1 MALIDRLTEKLQ
13 RHPKRVVFPEGSD
26 PRILQAARSF
36 ATKRLGAPILL
47 GDRAEIKE
55 RAERLD
61 LRLDGIRILEPE
73 RSEDMDLFLPMIQ
86 ELPRFSQ
93 FDVDSNRARLLEKNY
108 FAAMMLMTGRADALV
123 SGATTQASSALRPIF
138 QIVPL
143 QEHVKTAS
151 SMLVLDMDEMK
162 FGVDGAL
169 FLADCGV
176 IPEPTDAQLA
186 DIAVTTADIAGH
198 LTGEL
203 PRVAMLSWATHH
215 KKEPLPASIAK
226 VRSAVAMAREKALVK
241 RIAAEFDGEIQV
253 DAALVPEV
261 AALKGVGGAAVGG
274 QANVLVFP
282 DLNCGN
288 IVSKMVQIIAGARGY
303 GQILTGLSRP
313 CAEIS
318 RGAHAYDIL
327 GAAIIVACQAIDR
340 HFLYGTETSGE

>member
-1 MALIDRLTEKLQ
+1 VALIDRLTEKLQ

-47 GDRAEIKE
+47 GDRAEIKS

-61 LRLDGIRILEPE
+61 IKLDGIRILEPE
-73 RSEDMDLFLPMIQ
+73 RSEDIDMFLPMIQ

-93 FDVDSNRARLLEKNY
+93 FDVDSNRARLLQKNY
-108 FAAMMLMTGRADALV
+108 FAAMMIMTGRADALV

-143 QEHVKTAS
+143 QDHVRTAS
-151 SMLVLDMDEMK
+151 SMLLLDMDEKK

-176 IPEPTDAQLA
+176 IPEPTEDQLA

-198 LTGEL
+198 LTGQL
-203 PRVAMLSWATHH
+203 PRVAMLSWATQSRRDPPPPSVARMRAAVI
-215 KKEPLPASIAK
+215 KARAK
-226 VRSAVAMAREKALVK
+226 AALK
-241 RIAAEFDGEIQV
+241 GIAAEFDGEMQV
-253 DAALVPEV
+253 DAALDPEV
-261 AALKGVGGAAVGG
+261 ALAKGVATSPVGG

-303 GQILTGLSRP
+303 GQILTGLQRP

-327 GAAIIVACQAIDR
+327 GTSIIVACQAIDR
-340 HFLYGTETSGE
+340 HFIYGTESSGS

>member
-13 RHPKRVVFPEGSD
+13 RHPKRVVFPEGGD
-26 PRILQAARSF
+26 PRVLQAARSF
-36 ATKRLGAPILL
+36 ASRRLGAPILL
-47 GDRAEIKE
+47 GDRAEIKA

-61 LRLDGIRILEPE
+61 VRLDGIRILEPE

-86 ELPRFSQ
+86 ELPHFSA
-93 FDVDSNRARLLEKNY
+93 FDVDSNRARLLQKNY

-123 SGATTQASSALRPIF
+123 SGATTQASNALRPIF

-143 QEHVKTAS
+143 QEHVKSAS
-151 SMLVLDMDEMK
+151 SMLLLDMDEKK

-176 IPEPTDAQLA
+176 IPEPTADQLA

-203 PRVAMLSWATHH
+203 PRVAMLAWATHSRRD
-215 KKEPLPASIAK
+215 PLPPALAR
-226 VRSAVAMAREKALVK
+226 VREAVVKAREKAVLK
-241 RIAAEFDGEIQV
+241 GIKAEIEGEIQV
-253 DAALVPEV
+253 DAALDPEV
-261 AALKGVGGAAVGG
+261 ASMKGIGGTPVGG

-288 IVSKMVQIIAGARGY
+288 TVSKMVQIIAGSRGY
-303 GQILTGLSRP
+303 GQILTGLQRP

-327 GAAIIVACQAIDR
+327 GTAIIVACQAIDR
-340 HFLYGTETSGE
+340 HFLYGTESSGS

>member
-1 MALIDRLTEKLQ
+1 MALIDKLSEKLA

-26 PRILQAARSF
+26 PRIIQAARSF

-47 GDRAEIKE
+47 GDRAEIKS

-61 LRLDGIRILEPE
+61 IRLDGIRILEPE

-93 FDVDSNRARLLEKNY
+93 FDVDSNKARLLQKNY

-151 SMLVLDMDEMK
+151 SMLLLDMDEK
-162 FGVDGAL
+162 QFGVDGAL

-176 IPEPTDAQLA
+176 IPEPTEDQLA

-198 LTGEL
+198 LTGEM
-203 PRVAMLSWATHH
+203 PRVAMLSWATQSRRD
-215 KKEPLPASIAK
+215 PPPPSVARI
-226 VRSAVAMAREKALVK
+226 RNAVIKAREKAIMKGV
-241 RIAAEFDGEIQV
+241 RAEIDGEMQV
-253 DAALVPEV
+253 DAALVHNV
-261 AALKGVGGAAVGG
+261 AETKGMAGTQVGGR
-274 QANVLVFP
+274 ANVLVFP

-288 IVSKMVQIIAGARGY
+288 IVSKMVQIVAGSRGY
-303 GQILTGLSRP
+303 GQILTGLTRP

-318 RGAHAYDIL
+318 RGAHAYDIF
-327 GAAIIVACQAIDR
+327 GAAVIVACQAIDR
-340 HFLYGTETSGE
+340 HFLYGTESGK

>member
-1 MALIDRLTEKLQ
+1 MALIDRLAEKLQ

-36 ATKRLGAPILL
+36 ATRRLGVPILL
-47 GDRAEIKE
+47 GDRAEIKD

-73 RSEDMDLFLPMIQ
+73 RSEDLDMFLPMIQ

-93 FDVDSNRARLLEKNY
+93 FDVDSNRARLLQKNY

-151 SMLVLDMDEMK
+151 SMLVLDMDNEK
-162 FGVDGAL
+162 LGVDGAL

-176 IPEPTDAQLA
+176 IPEPTEDQLA

-198 LTGEL
+198 LTGAI
-203 PRVAMLSWATHH
+203 PRVAMLSWSTRARRD
-215 KKEPLPASIAK
+215 PLPAGVARVRNAVTKARAKAELKGISASI
-226 VRSAVAMAREKALVK
+226 
-241 RIAAEFDGEIQV
+241 DGEIQL

-261 AALKGVGGAAVGG
+261 AAIKGVAESPVGG

-288 IVSKMVQIIAGARGY
+288 IVSKMVQIVAGARGY

-318 RGAHAYDIL
+318 RGAHAYDII
-327 GAAIIVACQAIDR
+327 GTSIIVAAQAIDR
-340 HFLYGTETSGE
+340 HFLYGTESCQ

>member
-1 MALIDRLTEKLQ
+1 MALIDRLAEKLQ

-36 ATKRLGAPILL
+36 ATRRLGVPILL
-47 GDRAEIKE
+47 GDRAEIKD

-61 LRLDGIRILEPE
+61 LRMDGIRILEPE
-73 RSEDMDLFLPMIQ
+73 RSEDLDLFLPMIQ
-86 ELPRFSQ
+86 DLPRFSQ
-93 FDVDSNRARLLEKNY
+93 FDVDSNRARLLQKNY

-138 QIVPL
+138 QTVPL
-143 QEHVKTAS
+143 QEHVRSAS
-151 SMLVLDMDEMK
+151 SMLVLDLDNTK
-162 FGVDGAL
+162 LGVDGAL

-176 IPEPTDAQLA
+176 IPEPDQEQLA

-198 LTGEL
+198 LTGAV
-203 PRVAMLSWATHH
+203 PRVALLSWAT
-215 KKEPLPASIAK
+215 KAQRDTLPPGLARVREAVKLARAK
-226 VRSAVAMAREKALVK
+226 AALK
-241 RIAAEFDGEIQV
+241 GIRAEIDGEMQV

-261 AALKGVGGAAVGG
+261 ALVKGVEASCVGG

-288 IVSKMVQIIAGARGY
+288 IVSKMVLIVSGARGY
-303 GQILTGLSRP
+303 GQVLTGLTKP

-327 GAAIIVACQAIDR
+327 GTSIIVAAQAIDR
-340 HFLYGTETSGE
+340 HFLYGTESCGS

>member
-26 PRILQAARSF
+26 PRIIQAARSF

-47 GDRAEIKE
+47 GDRTEIKS

-61 LRLDGIRILEPE
+61 IRMDGIRILEPE
-73 RSEDMDLFLPMIQ
+73 RSEDIDLFLPMIQ
-86 ELPRFSQ
+86 ELPRFSK
-93 FDVDSNRARLLEKNY
+93 FDVDSNKARLLQKNY

-143 QEHVKTAS
+143 QDHVKTAS
-151 SMLVLDMDEMK
+151 SMLLLDMDEKK

-176 IPEPTDAQLA
+176 IPEPDSEQLA

-198 LTGEL
+198 LTGTK
-203 PRVAMLSWATHH
+203 PKVAFLSWATRM
-215 KKEPLPASIAK
+215 KKEPLPECV
-226 VRSAVAMAREKALVK
+226 VRVRAAVARAFEKASAKGVE
-241 RIAAEFDGEIQV
+241 ADFEGEMQV

-261 AALKGVGGAAVGG
+261 AAMKGLADSPVGG
-274 QANVLVFP
+274 QAGVLVFP

-303 GQILTGLSRP
+303 GQILTGLQRP

-327 GAAIIVACQAIDR
+327 GTTIIVACQAIDR
-340 HFLYGTETSGE
+340 HFLYGTESNGN

>member
-1 MALIDRLTEKLQ
+1 MALIDKLADKLQ

-36 ATKRLGAPILL
+36 ATRRLGVPILL

-61 LRLDGIRILEPE
+61 LRMDGIRILEPE
-73 RSEDMDLFLPMIQ
+73 RSEDLDLFLPMIQ

-93 FDVDSNRARLLEKNY
+93 FDVDSNRARLLQKNY

-143 QEHVKTAS
+143 QEHVKSAS
-151 SMLVLDMDEMK
+151 SMLVLDLDNDK
-162 FGVDGAL
+162 LGVDGAL
-169 FLADCGV
+169 FLSDCGV
-176 IPEPTDAQLA
+176 IPEPNEDQLA

-198 LTGEL
+198 LTGSL
-203 PRVAMLSWATHH
+203 PRVAMLSWATQARRD
-215 KKEPLPASIAK
+215 PLPPSVAK
-226 VRSAVAMAREKALVK
+226 VRRAVLKAREKALVK
-241 RIAAEFDGEIQV
+241 GIRLEIDGELQV
-253 DAALVPEV
+253 DAALVPGV
-261 AALKGVGGAAVGG
+261 ALVKGVGGSAVGG

-288 IVSKMVQIIAGARGY
+288 IVSKMVQIVAGARGY
-303 GQILTGLSRP
+303 GQVLTGLTRP
-313 CAEIS
+313 VAEIS

-327 GAAIIVACQAIDR
+327 GTSIIVAAQAIDR
-340 HFLYGTETSGE
+340 HFLYGTEPCR